1 MISSSSLP
9 RPFPFPF
16 EEGGRAQEEFEDRRV
31 RPGQSSLRKTVTN
44 QPFSASPFSKCESE
58 VLAGATFLGVERS
71 ASTAHRKAPLQFLLP
86 FPSWSFALFPIPA
99 HCPAKLPLPLPPPP
113 QKRASSFLSGSRRNH
128 EGNGDHQKRSLPSP
142 ICSRFV
148 LACVVHGR
156 HPRNPRSTYIPPSIQ
171 TPRRL

>member
-1 MISSSSLP
+1 MGDWERDGRRAEGKSNNLQPKSRKGGRLSKAAALKGRGGEISFMISSSSLP

-31 RPGQSSLRKTVTN
+31 RSGQSSLRKTVTN

-71 ASTAHRKAPLQFLLP
+71 ASTTHRKAPLQFLLP

-99 HCPAKLPLPLPPPP
+99 HCPAKLPLPFPFLLPP
-113 QKRASSFLSGSRRNH
+113 KKGVFLPFRVSKKS
-128 EGNGDHQKRSLPSP
+128 
-142 ICSRFV
+142 
-148 LACVVHGR
+148 
-156 HPRNPRSTYIPPSIQ
+156 
-171 TPRRL
+171 